1 MGQKTTVRAGK
12 YEDVLVIKETSKE
25 EGNAFQ
31 LKSYAPGVGNVQVG
45 WGGSKEKTKETLELV
60 KVEQLGPKEMAE
72 LREKALKLEKSAY
85 SVSKKVY
92 ARTSPSEVNTK

>member
-1 MGQKTTVRAGK
+1 
-12 YEDVLVIKETSKE
+12 
-25 EGNAFQ
+25 
-31 LKSYAPGVGNVQVG
+31 
-45 WGGSKEKTKETLELV
+45 LELV

-92 ARTSPSEVNTK
+92 ARTSPSEVSTK